1 MAGDPGYTVTLYTL
15 NANSG
20 AYTTLLG
27 TRLSRMIEIIED
39 GSANGGTGQGLQ
51 YQLPDPASPTG
62 VQNWLPAMVIE
73 PVTEPIVLGD
83 KYAIHQPF
91 GAIVAN
97 GPGVELGVG
106 VTAAIPFINIKS
118 ASANATTV
126 RVTEFS

>member
-20 AYTTLLG
+20 GYSTLLG
-27 TRLSRMIEIIED
+27 KRLSRIIEIIED
-39 GSANGGTGQGLQ
+39 GAANAGVGQGLQ

-73 PVTEPIVLGD
+73 PQTEPIVLGD
-83 KYAIHQPF
+83 KYAIHQPY
-91 GAIVAN
+91 GAPIAN
-97 GPGVELGVG
+97 GPGVMLGVG
-106 VTAAIPFINIKS
+106 VTPATPYIQIKS
-118 ASANATTV
+118 AGTSTTII